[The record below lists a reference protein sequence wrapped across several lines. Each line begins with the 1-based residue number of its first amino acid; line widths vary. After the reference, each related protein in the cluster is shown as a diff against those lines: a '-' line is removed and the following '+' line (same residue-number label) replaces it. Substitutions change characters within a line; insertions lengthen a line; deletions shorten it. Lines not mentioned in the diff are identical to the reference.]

1 MEGRGRKSAASLTV
15 VPAGIP
21 ARMEPPQG
29 LPDSQAGLWRE
40 IVQDKP
46 VDWFAPD
53 NAPLLVEYV
62 RAVDMCNALAMQIEA
77 TLAGGDPVETA
88 LLLKGFLD
96 MRDKEAK
103 RATSIATKLRL
114 TQQSRYTPQAA
125 NTANKKASGARPWH
139 PVSAS

>member
-1 MEGRGRKSAASLTV
+1 MEGRGRRSAASLTV

-29 LPDSQAGLWRE
+29 MTDTQASLWRE
-40 IVQDKP
+40 IVGGKP
-46 VDWFAPD
+46 VDWFAAD
-53 NAPLLVEYV
+53 NAPLLAEYI
-62 RAVDMCNALAMQIEA
+62 RAVDMCNMLALQIEA
-77 TLAGGDPVETA
+77 TIAGGDPVEMA
-88 LLLKGFLD
+88 LLMKAYLD

-125 NTANKKASGARPWH
+125 STANRKAGSSAKPWQ
-139 PVSAS
+139 SR